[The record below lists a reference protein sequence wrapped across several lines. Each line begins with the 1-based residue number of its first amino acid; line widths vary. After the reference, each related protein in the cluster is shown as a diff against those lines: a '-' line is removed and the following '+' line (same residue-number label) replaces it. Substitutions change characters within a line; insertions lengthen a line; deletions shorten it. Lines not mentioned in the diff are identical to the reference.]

1 MQQHNYCIAISNL
14 QVDVVKKFTFIVI
27 LQVLGAQL
35 FIMLHVVEMH
45 NVVKYVLNKN
55 TLKLN
60 MTLTFMVK

>member
-14 QVDVVKKFTFIVI
+14 YVDVIKKCTFIVT

-55 TLKLN
+55 TLNLN
-60 MTLTFMVK
+60 MPLTFMVK

>member
-1 MQQHNYCIAISNL
+1 M
-14 QVDVVKKFTFIVI
+14 FIVT